1 MRKLLLVGLLALTAC
16 GAALPPPPKTYRQ
29 ALVEAVVTYTAA
41 AHAATV
47 YAEQPRCGTAYAP
60 PAPLCA
66 DRTVVVALGKASQA
80 ARAALQIAQSLDGIA
95 APEAQNRALTA
106 VQTALT
112 ELAALTPAAE
122 GH

>member
-1 MRKLLLVGLLALTAC
+1 MRKFLLVGLLALTAC
-16 GAALPPPPKTYRQ
+16 DTVLPPTPKTYRQ
-29 ALVEAVVTYTAA
+29 ALVEAAVTYTAA

-47 YAEQPRCGTAYAP
+47 YAEQPRCGTTHAP

-80 ARAALQIAQSLDGIA
+80 ARATLQVARSLDGIA

-106 VQTALT
+106 VQAALT
-112 ELAALTPAAE
+112 ELSALTPAAE

>member
-1 MRKLLLVGLLALTAC
+1 MRKFLLVGLLALSAC
-16 GAALPPPPKTYRQ
+16 GTALPPPPKTYRQ
-29 ALVEAVVTYTAA
+29 ALVEAAVSYTAA

-47 YAEQPRCGTAYAP
+47 YAEQPRCGTAHAP

-66 DRTVVVALGKASQA
+66 DRVVVVALGKASQA
-80 ARAALQIAQSLDGIA
+80 ARAALRIAQSLDGIA
-95 APEAQNRALTA
+95 APDAQNRALTS

>member
-1 MRKLLLVGLLALTAC
+1 MRKLLLVGLLALAAC
-16 GAALPPPPKTYRQ
+16 GTALPPPPKTYRQ
-29 ALVEAVVTYTAA
+29 ALVEAAVSYTTI

-47 YAEQPRCGTAYAP
+47 YAEQPRCGSVSAP

-66 DRTVVVALGKASQA
+66 ERAVVVALGRASQA

-95 APEAQNRALTA
+95 APEAQNRALIA

>member
-1 MRKLLLVGLLALTAC
+1 MS
-16 GAALPPPPKTYRQ
+16 
-29 ALVEAVVTYTAA
+29 YTAA

-47 YAEQPRCGTAYAP
+47 YAEQPRCGTAHAP

-80 ARAALQIAQSLDGIA
+80 APAALQIAQSLDGIA
-95 APEAQNRALTA
+95 APEAQNQAITA
-106 VQTALT
+106 VQTALD
-112 ELAALTPAAE
+112 ELAALTPAVK

>member
-1 MRKLLLVGLLALTAC
+1 MRKLLLVGLLTLTAC
-16 GAALPPPPKTYRQ
+16 GTALPSPPKTYRQ
-29 ALVEAVVTYTAA
+29 ALVEAAVPYTAA

-47 YAEQPRCGTAYAP
+47 YAEQPRCGAAHAP

-66 DRTVVVALGKASQA
+66 DRAIVVALGKASQA

-95 APEAQNRALTA
+95 APEAQNRAITA

-112 ELAALTPAAE
+112 ELAALTPASE